1 MRNLFWGMVLILLGL
16 LFLLNNM
23 GISDSGEVI
32 RMYWPVILILWGI
45 SALFRK
51 RQNTAINIDVEP
63 THFEQDLLHRSNVF
77 GDISINIDSSNFKGG
92 SISNVLGDCDVDL
105 AKSILAEGE
114 HLMRIHTIF
123 GDTRI
128 LLPKECAVSVTASVL
143 LGDLKILGQSI
154 EGFSKDIHLTT
165 PDYQTA
171 QKRLALSITHIFGSV
186 KIIQQ

>member
-16 LFLLNNM
+16 LFLLDNM
-23 GISDSGEVI
+23 GIANFSDVI

-51 RQNTAINIDVEP
+51 RRDTSIHIDVEP
-63 THFEQDLLHRSNVF
+63 THFAQDLFHRSNVF
-77 GDISINIDSSNFKGG
+77 GNISMNIDSSNFKGG
-92 SISNVLGDCDVDL
+92 SISNVFGDCDVDL
-105 AKSILAEGE
+105 TKSVLADGE

-128 LLPKECAVSVTASVL
+128 LLPKEFAVSVTASVL
-143 LGDLKILGQSI
+143 LGDLKILEQSI

-171 QKRLALSITHIFGSV
+171 QKKLVLSITHIFGSV
-186 KIIQQ
+186 KIIQ

>member
-16 LFLLNNM
+16 LFLLDNL
-23 GISDSGEVI
+23 GIADFGEVI

-51 RQNTAINIDVEP
+51 RRHTANDINVES
-63 THFEQDLLHRSNVF
+63 THFEHDLVHRSNVF
-77 GDISINIDSSNFKGG
+77 CNISMNIDSSNFKGG
-92 SISNVLGDCDVDL
+92 SISNVFGDCDVDL
-105 AKSILAEGE
+105 SKSILAEGE

-128 LLPKECAVSVTASVL
+128 LLAKECAVSVTASVL
-143 LGDLKILGQSI
+143 FGDLKILGQNI
-154 EGFSKDIHLTT
+154 AGFSKDIHITT
-165 PDYQTA
+165 PEYQAA
-171 QKRLALSITHIFGSV
+171 QKRLVLSITHIFGSV